1 MFGFLTI
8 SHTICTC
15 QWFPLKGKEENKLS
29 VQILKATKIH
39 GMGCK
44 ILKPLPERQF
54 DWFPFVHQ
62 NCAKWKFSLVCE
74 TKFDRDN

>member
-39 GMGCK
+39 GIGCK
-44 ILKPLPERQF
+44 ILKLSQKDSLTGSPLYIKTVPNGSSH
-54 DWFPFVHQ
+54 WCVKQ
-62 NCAKWKFSLVCE
+62 NLTE
-74 TKFDRDN
+74 IN